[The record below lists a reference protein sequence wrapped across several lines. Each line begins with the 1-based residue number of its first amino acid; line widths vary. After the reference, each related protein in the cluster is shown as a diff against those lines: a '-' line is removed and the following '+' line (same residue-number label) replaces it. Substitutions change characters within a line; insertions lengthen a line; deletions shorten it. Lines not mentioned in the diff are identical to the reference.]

1 MSALPAPSRAHLV
14 PPVAVE
20 DTAAAIARVLL
31 EGFNRHYAL
40 FRECARTA
48 KRYFETGNWLAI
60 GHVAGDRIEFYG
72 RRVEET
78 VERIEREFRL
88 AGLDA
93 RGADALWERVKLHY
107 IGLLIDHRQ
116 PECAE
121 TFFNSVSTKI
131 LHRKYFH
138 NRFLFVRP
146 AISTQYLDADPPT
159 YRSYYPQRD
168 GLRNA
173 LVDVILDFQLEQK
186 FADFRRDL
194 RNVLQAFRL
203 RFPRPFK
210 IEANHQIQVLGSLF
224 FRNQTAYIA
233 GRILNGNHTHPFV
246 VPIKHNA
253 DGLLYLDALLTD
265 ETDLAL
271 LFSANRAY
279 FLVDMEV
286 PAAYVE
292 FLRTLVRD
300 KTRAEFYTMV
310 GLQKMGKALFYRD
323 FLYHLRHST
332 DRFDIAPGIKG
343 LVMTVF
349 TLPSYPWVF
358 KVIKDRIAASK
369 DTDRARV
376 QQKYALVKHHD
387 RAGRMTDI
395 LEYSDVAFPRERCTP
410 ALLKEL
416 REQAPSQIE
425 EEGDYIFVKHLY
437 IERRLMPLNLYLEK
451 VGAAERE
458 HALKEY
464 GNAIRQLA
472 AVNIFPGDL
481 LFKNFGLTRFN
492 RVVFYDYDE
501 IEYVTD
507 CRFRAIPAPPPGF
520 DELASDVW
528 YPVGPHDIFP
538 EEFATFLLTGEENR
552 AAFLRHHHDLL
563 EARWWQSM
571 QHALSG
577 GGVAE
582 VLSYPE
588 RVRFAPP

>member
-60 GHVAGDRIEFYG
+60 GHVAGDRIDFYG

-300 KTRAEFYTMV
+300 KTRAEF
-310 GLQKMGKALFYRD
+310 
-323 FLYHLRHST
+323 
-332 DRFDIAPGIKG
+332 
-343 LVMTVF
+343 
-349 TLPSYPWVF
+349 
-358 KVIKDRIAASK
+358 
-369 DTDRARV
+369 
-376 QQKYALVKHHD
+376 
-387 RAGRMTDI
+387 
-395 LEYSDVAFPRERCTP
+395 
-410 ALLKEL
+410 
-416 REQAPSQIE
+416 
-425 EEGDYIFVKHLY
+425 
-437 IERRLMPLNLYLEK
+437 
-451 VGAAERE
+451 
-458 HALKEY
+458 
-464 GNAIRQLA
+464 
-472 AVNIFPGDL
+472 
-481 LFKNFGLTRFN
+481 
-492 RVVFYDYDE
+492 
-501 IEYVTD
+501 
-507 CRFRAIPAPPPGF
+507 
-520 DELASDVW
+520 
-528 YPVGPHDIFP
+528 
-538 EEFATFLLTGEENR
+538 
-552 AAFLRHHHDLL
+552 
-563 EARWWQSM
+563 
-571 QHALSG
+571 
-577 GGVAE
+577 
-582 VLSYPE
+582 
-588 RVRFAPP
+588 